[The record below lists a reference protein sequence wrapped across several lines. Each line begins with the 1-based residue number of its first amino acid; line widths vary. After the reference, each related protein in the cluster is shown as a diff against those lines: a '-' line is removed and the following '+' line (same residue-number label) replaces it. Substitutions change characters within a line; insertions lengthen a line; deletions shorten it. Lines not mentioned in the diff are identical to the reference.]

1 MERGCCKVLIAVDGS
16 EQTQKLVD
24 YLSGII
30 SVQQTEIVL
39 FHVLP
44 KAPES
49 FRDWE
54 KEPSRLPLPD
64 LLRKWDSERERLVRD
79 LMRDIRRQLTGIGI
93 PEYSI
98 MISIQKE
105 KEGIARD
112 LLLEAQRGYDAILV
126 GRSGSEG
133 GGAQVLGSVA
143 AKTAAKLCTVNLWLV
158 GDNAGNGGVI
168 IAMDSSETA
177 MRAVDHVSNMIN
189 ASKNTIRLVHV
200 VRGIAVSWT
209 GREKIFPE
217 EYRQRLIEEAE
228 NQIIPTFDAAIRI
241 LVSSGIEREKI
252 STKVISGVTSRAGAI
267 FEEAL
272 REGYG
277 TVVVGRKGL
286 SNVAEFDM
294 GRVTGKLIQLAGSVA
309 LWVVA

>member
-1 MERGCCKVLIAVDGS
+1 MERGRCKVLIAVDGS

-126 GRSGSEG
+126 GRSGS
-133 GGAQVLGSVA
+133 
-143 AKTAAKLCTVNLWLV
+143 
-158 GDNAGNGGVI
+158 
-168 IAMDSSETA
+168 
-177 MRAVDHVSNMIN
+177 
-189 ASKNTIRLVHV
+189 
-200 VRGIAVSWT
+200 
-209 GREKIFPE
+209 
-217 EYRQRLIEEAE
+217 
-228 NQIIPTFDAAIRI
+228 
-241 LVSSGIEREKI
+241 
-252 STKVISGVTSRAGAI
+252 
-267 FEEAL
+267 
-272 REGYG
+272 
-277 TVVVGRKGL
+277 
-286 SNVAEFDM
+286 
-294 GRVTGKLIQLAGSVA
+294 
-309 LWVVA
+309 